1 MFIDNRKYFHK
12 VQYKKSTYLH
22 GLLLYT
28 REFVIGALWCT
39 VLKNFSSPPIFTQ
52 EKLTLWTR
60 VKNKRILLDKIS
72 KLSLDE

>member
-1 MFIDNRKYFHK
+1 MRYYYI
-12 VQYKKSTYLH
+12 
-22 GLLLYT
+22 